1 MRSTVL
7 LATLVLGCAQPRGG
21 SVAPP
26 ADATADTVDAAV
38 VGLAAIPSPTSPRI
52 GDPPA
57 PRAIVLRNAR
67 IIDGTGA
74 APRSDLDVVIIGDRI
89 AEIGADMP
97 IPAGARSIDLAGR
110 TLLPGFIDAH
120 VHLGASPQRNHDAAV
135 AERVRSSEADV
146 ALQAAANARRTLE
159 AGFTTVR
166 NVGGSFADRSLR
178 DAIVRGDVPG
188 PRMVVANFAVGI
200 TGGHCDGGNGLHPD
214 VFAERTGPEF
224 GTADGPDE
232 VRKAVRLQ
240 IKHGADVIKVC
251 ATGGVLSQG
260 DGVGNPQMTDAEL
273 VAAVQEAT
281 RADRKVAAHAHGN
294 AGIRAAV
301 RAGVHSIE
309 HGSVLDAPTLAMM
322 KRAGTV
328 LVPTLSAARAV
339 EAMAEAGTISAESAA
354 KARAIAPKM
363 RDSFAL
369 AVRSGVTIALGSDA
383 GVFAH
388 GTNGGEFVEMVRAG
402 MTPMAALTAGTGTAA
417 ALLGRRDVGRIAP
430 GMLAD
435 LVVVEADPLA
445 DIATVLRPALVMKGG
460 ELYVTP
466 AWAE

>member
-7 LATLVLGCAQPRGG
+7 VATLVLGCAERRGP
-21 SVAPP
+21 SVPP
-26 ADATADTVDAAV
+26 NGDAAASAPIAPV
-38 VGLAAIPSPTSPRI
+38 AAIAAIPSPLRA
-52 GDPPA
+52 DDAPA
-57 PRAIVLRNAR
+57 TAPATFVLRNAR

-74 APRSDLDVVIIGDRI
+74 APRSDLDVVIVGDRI
-89 AEIGADMP
+89 TAVAPDVEVP
-97 IPAGARSIDLAGR
+97 PGARTIDLAGR

-135 AERVRSSEADV
+135 AERVRSSDADV
-146 ALQAAANARRTLE
+146 ALKGAANALRTLE

-166 NVGGSFADRSLR
+166 NVGGSFADRALR

-200 TGGHCDGGNGLHPD
+200 TGGHCDGGNGLHPE
-214 VFAERTGPEF
+214 VFAARTGPEF
-224 GTADGPDE
+224 GMADGPEE
-232 VRKAVRLQ
+232 VRKAVRHQ

-402 MTPMAALTAGTGTAA
+402 MTPMAALTAGTATAA
-417 ALLGRRDVGRIAP
+417 QLLGRDDVGRVAV

-445 DIATVLRPALVMKGG
+445 DITTVLRPALVMKGG
-460 ELYVTP
+460 QLYVTP
-466 AWAE
+466 TWAE